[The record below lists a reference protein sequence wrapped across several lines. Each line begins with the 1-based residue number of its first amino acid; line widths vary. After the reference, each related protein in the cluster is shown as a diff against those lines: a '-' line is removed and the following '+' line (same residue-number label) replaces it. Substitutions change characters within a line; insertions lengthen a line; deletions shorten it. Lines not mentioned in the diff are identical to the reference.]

1 MIDHLAWAEN
11 ALLTIFTAECAV
23 LEHRQLFNLR
33 YQAFSSVC
41 PCPLIFC

>member
-23 LEHRQLFNLR
+23 LEHRQLSNLR
-33 YQAFSSVC
+33 YQASTSVC
-41 PCPLIFC
+41 LYPLIFC